1 LVKETQGFSMSLRE
15 TVLYKWLKRD
25 IGLQLVK
32 DRERIPKR
40 DKVSI
45 GRREIKG
52 SNWSERNKLS
62 QLVK

>member
-1 LVKETQGFSMSLRE
+1 MVKETQGFSMSLRE

-40 DKVSI
+40 DNVSI
-45 GRREIKG
+45 GRRDTKG
-52 SNWSERNKLS
+52 SNCSKGNKLS